1 MYKTKKTEIEQ
12 HVAYQDYILQIFHMS
27 EFDATEL
34 RKNVDALYDELKTK
48 RLLNDRI
55 LSFLSKKAGEFMS
68 EDVSLGFM
76 LMYSYDTAYEFHTTV
91 EKVLAF
97 NNVEFWDLILE
108 K

>member
-1 MYKTKKTEIEQ
+1 MYKTKETEIEQ
-12 HVAYQDYILQIFHMS
+12 HIAYQDYILEKFNMKQ
-27 EFDATEL
+27 FDATEL
-34 RKNVDALYDELKTK
+34 RKNVDALFDELKDQS
-48 RLLNDRI
+48 LLNNKI
-55 LSFLSKKAGEFMS
+55 ITFLSKKANEFMS

-97 NNVEFWDLILE
+97 KNVEFWDLILE

>member
-12 HVAYQDYILQIFHMS
+12 HDAYQEYILQIFHMNN
-27 EFDATEL
+27 FDATEL
-34 RKNVDALYDELKTK
+34 RKHVDDLYNELKTK
-48 RLLNDRI
+48 ELFNDRI
-55 LSFLSKKAGEFMS
+55 ISFLSNKANEFMS

-76 LMYSYDTAYEFHTTV
+76 LMYSYDSAYEFHTTV
-91 EKVLAF
+91 EKVLEF